1 MVLRSYRKQ
10 IRILDLTY
18 HEKWKKEDFLIRK
31 IKQNL
36 VNIWK

>member
-18 HEKWKKEDFLIRK
+18 EKWKKEDFLITEE
-31 IKQNL
+31 
-36 VNIWK
+36 